1 MPKMNNGMFGR
12 DRDDWETPEEL
23 FRRYDEKYHFTI
35 DVCAS
40 DQTAKCAR
48 YFTKEQNALEQDW
61 GGERCWC
68 NPPYGHIIGQFVKK
82 AAESKALTVL
92 LIPARTD
99 TKWFHKYIYN
109 RYPVEFI
116 KGRIRFVGAE
126 STAPFPSMAVIIDNL
141 SDSITS
147 K

>member
-12 DRDDWETPEEL
+12 DRDDWETPKDL
-23 FRRYDEKYHFTI
+23 FRKYDEKYHFTI

-48 YFTKEQNALEQDW
+48 YYTKEQNALAQDW
-61 GGERCWC
+61 NGERCWC
-68 NPPYGHIIGQFVKK
+68 NPPYGHIIKEFVKK
-82 AAESKALTVL
+82 AVESKALTVL

-99 TKWFHKYIYN
+99 TKLFHKYIYN

-116 KGRIRFVGAE
+116 KGRIRFVGAG

-141 SDSITS
+141 PDSI
-147 K
+147 

>member
-1 MPKMNNGMFGR
+1 MKN
-12 DRDDWETPEEL
+12 
-23 FRRYDEKYHFTI
+23 TI
-35 DVCAS
+35 SQLTFALVI
-40 DQTAKCAR
+40 KP
-48 YFTKEQNALEQDW
+48 QNALGILRKSRTHW
-61 GGERCWC
+61 SKTGGGERCWC

>member
-1 MPKMNNGMFGR
+1 MITHGMFTSA
-12 DRDDWETPEEL
+12 RDDWETPQDL
-23 FRRYDEKYHFTI
+23 FRQYDDRFHFTL
-35 DVCAS
+35 DVCATEK
-40 DQTAKCAR
+40 TAKCQR
-48 YFTKEQNALEQDW
+48 YFTKEQNALLQEW

-68 NPPYGHIIGQFVKK
+68 NPPYGRIIADFVKK
-82 AAESKALTVL
+82 AVESKALTVM

-99 TKWFHKYIYN
+99 TRWFHDYIYN

-116 KGRIRFVGAE
+116 KGRIRFVGAG